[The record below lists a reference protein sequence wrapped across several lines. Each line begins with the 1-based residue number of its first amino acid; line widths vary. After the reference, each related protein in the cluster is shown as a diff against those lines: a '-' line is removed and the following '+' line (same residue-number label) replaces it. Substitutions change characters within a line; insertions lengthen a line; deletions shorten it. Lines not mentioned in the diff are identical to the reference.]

1 MTGGEGGTVPVSPW
15 SDPVIPSG
23 PPCGR
28 PSQHAT
34 GMSLVEPVG
43 TFNHPFRQTQTAPT
57 GPLGLAEGV
66 GFEPTVGL
74 HLRLISS
81 QVHSTTL
88 PPLRSAQFYQ
98 LIDPLLSAIRVS
110 PSFGD
115 KLLPVPKPETGYS
128 DRNDIYPQILARA
141 FFKGMRA
148 CCPGHA
154 GKLRQFRV
162 ACPALRLDP

>member
-1 MTGGEGGTVPVSPW
+1 MGLCRSRLGA
-15 SDPVIPSG
+15 IPSSLRD
-23 PPCGR
+23 R
-28 PSQHAT
+28 PAGVLRPH
-34 GMSLVEPVG
+34 
-43 TFNHPFRQTQTAPT
+43 PT
-57 GPLGLAEGV
+57 GQRAGRTRGFSSLKSKKPLRRGFLRMAERV

-128 DRNDIYPQILARA
+128 DRNDIYPQILVRA